1 MSLMFQTFRPGRGLS
16 AKAFL
21 FLQKWSKASSKSKE
35 NIVKEV
41 LGDSSKQPGPQIKDK
56 RA

>member
-16 AKAFL
+16 AKAFS